1 MQLHVAKKTL
11 HSGQA
16 QFVCIALR
24 PLKGLG
30 LIRVVCRRTPK
41 VMGGCRAKRDMSKF
55 VCFVVA
61 RLWVWNG
68 LNLLLCAAGTQSGN
82 GKSSIAQI
90 LAEWKRHVFFPAG
103 EVSYVGLNL
112 ARMYTTGVYPIWYC
126 TLSQWG
132 IDKTLHDRNA
142 HAKNK
147 NEWQV
152 YMSRAE
158 HGFIFLFP
166 HRIWEFVLLSFWV

>member
-30 LIRVVCRRTPK
+30 LIQFVCRRTPK

-90 LAEWKRHVFFPAG
+90 LAEWKRHVSSQLVRYTWDWIWLVCIQPGLIPFDIVRSHSGGKIKHSMTEMHMPKIKTNESGWTWFYLFIST
-103 EVSYVGLNL
+103 SYLG
-112 ARMYTTGVYPIWYC
+112 IC
-126 TLSQWG
+126 TL
-132 IDKTLHDRNA
+132 T
-142 HAKNK
+142 
-147 NEWQV
+147 V
-152 YMSRAE
+152 
-158 HGFIFLFP
+158 
-166 HRIWEFVLLSFWV
+166 SFWV